1 MSNFEEINERAR
13 GSQQRFKLAGGARQI
28 ILIRHGSSVG
38 ATIET
43 VQLGELTISNPSLS
57 EDGHV
62 QAELLARALAREPI
76 KAIFVT
82 PLQRTQQTAAPLAAV
97 TGIEPR
103 VIDDLREVHLG
114 DWEHSFYEHAS
125 VGHPL
130 IARMYIEESWEVI
143 PNAEPNAHF
152 AGRVRSGIAEVVS
165 HIEEGETAVVF
176 SHAGTIAEICRQ
188 ATGSRP
194 FAFTAPENT
203 SVSRLIVGCDGQWKL
218 RSFNEVSHLL
228 DG

>member
-1 MSNFEEINERAR
+1 MANLDDINDRAR
-13 GSQQRFKLAGGARQI
+13 GAQQRFKLSRGARQI

-43 VQLGELTISNPSLS
+43 VQLGELTISDPTLA

-62 QAELLARALAREPI
+62 QAELLARTLARESI
-76 KAIFVT
+76 EAIFVT
-82 PLQRTQQTAAPLAAV
+82 PLKRTQQTAAPLVAA

-103 VIDDLREVHLG
+103 VIEDLREVHLG

-125 VGHPL
+125 AGHPL

-143 PNAEPNAHF
+143 PRAERNAHF
-152 AGRVRSGIAEVVS
+152 ADRVRRGIVEVVS
-165 HIEEGETAVVF
+165 HIGEGETAVVF

-188 ATGSRP
+188 ATGGRR
-194 FAFTAPENT
+194 FAFTAPENS
-203 SVSRLIVGCDGQWKL
+203 SVSRLIVGDDGQWKL
-218 RSFNEVSHLL
+218 RSFNEVSHLQE
-228 DG
+228 G

>member
-1 MSNFEEINERAR
+1 MSNLEEFNERAR
-13 GSQQRFKLAGGARQI
+13 GSQQRFKLGGGARQI

-38 ATIET
+38 ATVET
-43 VQLGELTISNPSLS
+43 VQLGELAISDPPLS

-62 QAELLARALAREPI
+62 QAELLARALVREPI
-76 KAIFVT
+76 NAIFVT
-82 PLQRTQQTAAPLAAV
+82 PLQRTQQTAAPLATVAE
-97 TGIEPR
+97 IQPR
-103 VIDDLREVHLG
+103 VINDLREVHLG

-125 VGHPL
+125 AGHPL
-130 IARMYIEESWEVI
+130 LARMYIEESWEVI
-143 PNAEPNAHF
+143 PNAESNAHF
-152 AGRVRSGIAEVVS
+152 ADRVRSGVAEAVS
-165 HIEEGETAVVF
+165 HICEGETAVIF

-203 SVSRLIVGCDGQWKL
+203 SVSRLIVGRDGQWKL

-228 DG
+228 NE